1 MSEKCYY
8 QMEKENVA
16 VVYFNNPPLNAL
28 DEETIESFESLM
40 KTLTQDDTVHVI
52 MLTGKGSTFVVGAD
66 VNAVQQVDTYQK
78 GVEITSRA
86 QAIVSLC
93 ELSPK
98 PVIAVI
104 NGLCL
109 GGGMEIALA
118 CHMRIAATNAQMG
131 LPEIMLGIIPAFGGT
146 QRSARVLGTAKA
158 LEIMLTGMFISMD
171 DALRIG
177 LVNRVYPPETLMDE
191 SLKFASSIAKKGQV
205 AVRAIVEAVIKG
217 SKMSLEDGLKLE
229 SSLFGKIA
237 ETHDKK
243 EGIEAF
249 LQKRKPQFKHC

>member
-1 MSEKCYY
+1 MSSKCYY

-16 VVYFNNPPLNAL
+16 VVYFDNPPLNAL
-28 DEETIESFESLM
+28 DEETMEAFESIMNKLIE
-40 KTLTQDDTVHVI
+40 DNNVHVI

-78 GVEITSRA
+78 GVDVTSRA

-118 CHMRIAATNAQMG
+118 CHMR
-131 LPEIMLGIIPAFGGT
+131 
-146 QRSARVLGTAKA
+146 
-158 LEIMLTGMFISMD
+158 
-171 DALRIG
+171 
-177 LVNRVYPPETLMDE
+177 
-191 SLKFASSIAKKGQV
+191 
-205 AVRAIVEAVIKG
+205 
-217 SKMSLEDGLKLE
+217 
-229 SSLFGKIA
+229 
-237 ETHDKK
+237 
-243 EGIEAF
+243 
-249 LQKRKPQFKHC
+249 

>member
-1 MSEKCYY
+1 MSNKCYY

-16 VVYFNNPPLNAL
+16 VVYFDNPPLNAL
-28 DEETIESFESLM
+28 DEETMEAFEDVM
-40 KTLTQDDTVHVI
+40 NKLTQDSTVHVI
-52 MLTGKGSTFVVGAD
+52 ILTGKGSTFVVGAD

-78 GVEITSRA
+78 GVEVTSRA

-118 CHMRIAATNAQMG
+118 CHMRIAAANAQMG

-146 QRSARVLGTAKA
+146 QRSARLLGNAKA
-158 LEIMLTGMFISMD
+158 LEIMLTGMFINMD
-171 DALRIG
+171 EALRIG
-177 LVNRVYPPETLMDE
+177 LVNRVYSPETLMDE

-205 AVRAIVEAVIKG
+205 AVRAIVEAVMQG
-217 SKMSLEDGLKLE
+217 SKLSLEEGLKLE
-229 SSLFGKIA
+229 STLFGKIA

>member
-1 MSEKCYY
+1 MSTKCYH
-8 QMEKENVA
+8 QMEKEHVA
-16 VVYFNNPPLNAL
+16 VVYFDNPPLNAL
-28 DEETIESFESLM
+28 DEETMESFENLM
-40 KTLTQDDTVHVI
+40 KNLMQDDSVHVI
-52 MLTGKGSTFVVGAD
+52 VLTGKGSTFVVGAD
-66 VNAVQQVDTYQK
+66 VNAVNEVDTYQK
-78 GVEITSRA
+78 GVELTSRA

-118 CHMRIAATNAQMG
+118 CHMRLAASNAQMG

-158 LEIMLTGMFISMD
+158 LEIMLTCMFISMD
-171 DALRIG
+171 EALRIG
-177 LVNRVYPPETLMDE
+177 LVNRVYPPETLMEE

-205 AVRAIVEAVIKG
+205 AVRAIVEAVMKG
-217 SKMSLEDGLKLE
+217 SRMSLEEGLHLE
-229 SSLFGKIA
+229 STLFGKIA

-249 LQKRKPQFKHC
+249 LQKRKPQFRHC

>member
-1 MSEKCYY
+1 MGNKCYY

-16 VVYFNNPPLNAL
+16 VVYFDNPPLNAL
-28 DEETIESFESLM
+28 DTETMEQFESVMKQLM
-40 KTLTQDDTVHVI
+40 QDNGVHVI
-52 MLTGKGSTFVVGAD
+52 VLTGKGSTFVVGAD
-66 VNAVQQVDTYQK
+66 VNAVKEVDTYEK

-98 PVIAVI
+98 PVIALI

-118 CHMRIAATNAQMG
+118 CHMRIAATNVQMG

-146 QRSARVLGTAKA
+146 QRSARLLGNAKA
-158 LEIMLTGMFISMD
+158 LEIMLTGMFITMD
-171 DALRIG
+171 EALRIG
-177 LVNRVYPPETLMDE
+177 LVNRVYPAETLME
-191 SLKFASSIAKKGQV
+191 EGLKIASSIAKKGQV
-205 AVRAIVEAVIKG
+205 AVRAIVEAVMKG
-217 SKMSLEDGLKLE
+217 SKLSLEEGLKLE
-229 SSLFGKIA
+229 STLFGKIA

-249 LQKRKPQFKHC
+249 LEKRKPQFKHC

>member
-1 MSEKCYY
+1 MSNKCYY

-16 VVYFNNPPLNAL
+16 VVYFDNPPLNAL
-28 DEETIESFESLM
+28 DAETLETFESTM
-40 KTLTQDDTVHVI
+40 NALTKDNNVHVI
-52 MLTGKGSTFVVGAD
+52 VLTGKGSTFVVGAD
-66 VNAVQQVDTYQK
+66 VNAVQEVDTYEK

-98 PVIAVI
+98 PVIALI

-146 QRSARVLGTAKA
+146 QRSARLLGNAKA
-158 LEIMLTGMFISMD
+158 LEIMLTGMFINMD
-171 DALRIG
+171 EALRIG
-177 LVNRVYPPETLMDE
+177 LVNRVYPPETLME
-191 SLKFASSIAKKGQV
+191 EGLRFASSIAKKGQV
-205 AVRAIVEAVIKG
+205 AVRSIIEAVIKG
-217 SKMSLEDGLKLE
+217 GKLSLEEGLKLE
-229 SSLFGKIA
+229 STLFGKIA
-237 ETHDKK
+237 PTHDKK

>member
-1 MSEKCYY
+1 
-8 QMEKENVA
+8 MEKENVA
-16 VVYFNNPPLNAL
+16 VVYFDNPPLNAL
-28 DEETIESFESLM
+28 DEETMEAFEDVM
-40 KTLTQDDTVHVI
+40 NKLTQDSTVHVI

-78 GVEITSRA
+78 GVEVTSRA

-118 CHMRIAATNAQMG
+118 CHMRIAAANAQMG

-146 QRSARVLGTAKA
+146 QRSARLLGNAKA
-158 LEIMLTGMFISMD
+158 LEIMLTGMFINMD
-171 DALRIG
+171 EALRIG
-177 LVNRVYPPETLMDE
+177 LVNRVYSPETLMDE

-205 AVRAIVEAVIKG
+205 AVRAIVEAVMQG
-217 SKMSLEDGLKLE
+217 SKLSLEEGLKLE
-229 SSLFGKIA
+229 STLFGKIA

>member
-1 MSEKCYY
+1 
-8 QMEKENVA
+8 MEKENVA
-16 VVYFNNPPLNAL
+16 VVYFDNPPLNAL
-28 DEETIESFESLM
+28 DTETMELFERIMSQLV
-40 KTLTQDDTVHVI
+40 QDNTVHVI
-52 MLTGKGSTFVVGAD
+52 VLTGKGSTFVVGAD
-66 VNAVQQVDTYQK
+66 VNAVQEVDTYEK

-98 PVIAVI
+98 PVIALI

-118 CHMRIAATNAQMG
+118 CHMRIAATNVQMG

-146 QRSARVLGTAKA
+146 QRSARLLGNAKA
-158 LEIMLTGMFISMD
+158 LEIMLTGMFINMD
-171 DALRIG
+171 EALRIG
-177 LVNRVYPPETLMDE
+177 LVNRVYPAETLME
-191 SLKFASSIAKKGQV
+191 EGLKFASSIAKKGQI
-205 AVRAIVEAVIKG
+205 AVRAIVEAVMKG
-217 SKMSLEDGLKLE
+217 SKLSLEEGLKLE
-229 SSLFGKIA
+229 STLFGKIA
-237 ETHDKK
+237 ETHDKR

>member
-1 MSEKCYY
+1 MSNKCYY
-8 QMEKENVA
+8 QIEKDNVA
-16 VVYFNNPPLNAL
+16 VVYFDNPPLNAL
-28 DEETIESFESLM
+28 DEEVMEAFEDVM
-40 KTLTQDDTVHVI
+40 NKLTQDSTVHVI

-78 GVEITSRA
+78 GVEVTSRA

-98 PVIAVI
+98 PVIAII

-118 CHMRIAATNAQMG
+118 CHMRIAAANAQMG

-146 QRSARVLGTAKA
+146 QRSARLLGNAKA
-158 LEIMLTGMFISMD
+158 IEIMLTGMFINMD
-171 DALRIG
+171 EALRIG
-177 LVNRVYPPETLMDE
+177 LVNRVYLPEVLMDE

-205 AVRAIVEAVIKG
+205 AVRAIVEAVMHG
-217 SKMSLEDGLKLE
+217 SKLSLEEGLKLE
-229 SSLFGKIA
+229 STLFGKIA